1 MCEVALIV
9 VCPFSEFK
17 DNTPLLITL
26 EIEIKYVR
34 EPPLSHLKLCSLE
47 GRRIV
52 DP

>member
-1 MCEVALIV
+1 VCEVALIV

-34 EPPLSHLKLCSLE
+34 EPSHFKLCSLE
-47 GRRIV
+47 GRRTV